1 MAFHLGAAIPTSLIP
16 DSPAVKRQKTASGY
30 NSTSNSASNTGAYNS
45 EDDDGDDLFDN
56 YVPDTPGTFQTQ
68 PTQIIDRPAVP
79 HSSRPATPNTIVQVP
94 ASSPF
99 TGRDSDPV
107 KIDHNVVNKPVQNG
121 VPPSRKNLATSM
133 APAGTAY
140 KPPPGIVTKPPQ
152 PKYVI
157 TIDDDSED
165 DGPKFQGGSSSDD
178 EALASANIKP
188 TSFTPK
194 SAQSSFGESPS
205 GYSPTTVNGNAKFQ
219 RIVANAAY
227 KAPEKGKVFSGSV
240 YDSRNR
246 DAATSSSFQSTKP
259 RSSAQSTSSEH
270 GNAKKPAQMR
280 PERARPIEDISLED
294 IAEDKVRDSISQI
307 RKVFPSISIL
317 TARNALI
324 QCHYNWEE
332 VIALLGHREAE
343 PEAFVISDDEI
354 ESPQPAKKPE
364 PQMKRTLDGP
374 AQSIRDKYSSTQAL
388 PLKKP
393 SGIATPP
400 PKPRKRLVKGRRNPS
415 SPAIPAV
422 SSPLKP
428 QSLPQSPAAGYD
440 SYDSDSGV
448 ASASEED
455 PELDGR
461 VLKYLNTCKVEDL
474 VELTNSTKDI
484 AQVMIAARPFRSLDA
499 ARTVENT
506 KPLKSGK
513 KSTRAPVGDRIVE
526 TALAM
531 FRGYEGID
539 TLVARCGEL
548 AKPLADEMAKW
559 GFDVF
564 GAQKDGEL
572 EITSLED
579 DIESQRDSGI
589 GSPSSG
595 IASNN
600 GEDDVKVVSSTR
612 KRNVQFLKK
621 PDLMAESTV
630 LKDYQVVGLNWLA
643 LMYRHNLSCIL
654 ADEMGL
660 GKTCQVIAFL
670 SHLVETGVGGPHLVV
685 CPGSTLENWL
695 REFQRFSPELVVE
708 PYHGTFP
715 RGVEV

>member
-1 MAFHLGAAIPTSLIP
+1 MALNLGGARPISLVP
-16 DSPAVKRQKTASGY
+16 DSPAVKRQKTTSGY

-45 EDDDGDDLFDN
+45 ENDDGDDLFES
-56 YVPDTPGTFQTQ
+56 YVPDTPGNYQTQ
-68 PTQIIDRPAVP
+68 PTQIIDRSAAP
-79 HSSRPATPNTIVQVP
+79 HSSPPTTPKTVVQVP

-99 TGRDSDPV
+99 TGRDLDYVQISHHAV
-107 KIDHNVVNKPVQNG
+107 KKPVQNG
-121 VPPSRKNLATSM
+121 VPPPKNLAISM
-133 APAGTAY
+133 APAGTSF
-140 KPPPGIVTKPPQ
+140 KPPHGIVKKPPQ
-152 PKYVI
+152 LKTII

-188 TSFTPK
+188 TLFTPK
-194 SAQSSFGESPS
+194 SAQTSFGDSPS
-205 GYSPTTVNGNAKFQ
+205 GHSPITANGNAKFQ
-219 RIVANAAY
+219 AIVANATY
-227 KAPEKGKVFSGSV
+227 KAPDKGKITSGSV
-240 YDSRNR
+240 YGGRNR
-246 DAATSSSFQSTKP
+246 DAATWSSIASTKP
-259 RSSAQSTSSEH
+259 RPTAASMSGGFS
-270 GNAKKPAQMR
+270 NAKKPLQMR
-280 PERARPIEDISLED
+280 PERARPIEDISLND
-294 IAEDKVRDSISQI
+294 IAEAKVRDSISQI
-307 RKVFPSISIL
+307 RKILPTVSIL
-317 TARNALI
+317 TARNALM
-324 QCHYNWEE
+324 QCHYNWEDA
-332 VIALLGHREAE
+332 IALLCTKEVQSD
-343 PEAFVISDDEI
+343 AFVISDDEI

-388 PLKKP
+388 PPKKLT
-393 SGIATPP
+393 GIATPP

-428 QSLPQSPAAGYD
+428 QSLPQSPAAAYE
-440 SYDSDSGV
+440 SYESDSGV

-474 VELTNSTKDI
+474 VELTNSTKEI
-484 AQVMIAARPFRSLDA
+484 AQVMIDARPFRSLDA

-526 TALAM
+526 TALNM
-531 FRGYEGID
+531 FKGYEGID

-548 AKPLADEMAKW
+548 AKPLAAEMAKW
-559 GFDVF
+559 GVDVF

-572 EITSLED
+572 EMTSLED
-579 DIESQRDSGI
+579 DAESQRDSGI

-595 IASNN
+595 TTSTN
-600 GEDDVKVVSSTR
+600 GDDDVKVVSSAR

-621 PDLMAESTV
+621 PDLMAQSTV

-643 LMYRHNLSCIL
+643 LMYRHKLSCIL

-670 SHLVETGVGGPHLVV
+670 SHLVETGINGPHLVV

-695 REFQRFSPELVVE
+695 REFQRFSPELLVE
-708 PYHGTFP
+708 PYHGMFLK
-715 RGVEV
+715 GGGKE